1 MFCMLHQMAEAYG
14 VLPSRLLT
22 EASTFDLV
30 VYDVVMT
37 YRSHQEKKQNR
48 QQNRQTTIEPGDD
61 NMLDAV
67 TKFREKG

>member
-1 MFCMLHQMAEAYG
+1 MAEAYG

-37 YRSHQEKKQNR
+37 YRAHQEKKQNR
-48 QQNRQTTIEPGDD
+48 AGGQQQTTNMPGDD
-61 NMLDAV
+61 NMLNAV
-67 TKFREKG
+67 TKFRENG

>member
-37 YRSHQEKKQNR
+37 YREHQEKKQHR
-48 QQNRQTTIEPGDD
+48 QQHRQTTNEPGDD
-61 NMLDAV
+61 SMLQAV
-67 TKFREKG
+67 TKFRENS

>member
-14 VLPSRLLT
+14 VLPSRLL
-22 EASTFDLV
+22 EDASTFDLV

-37 YRSHQEKKQNR
+37 YRNQQEKKGNR
-48 QQNRQTTIEPGDD
+48 QQQTTNLPGDD

-67 TKFREKG
+67 TKFRENG

>member
-1 MFCMLHQMAEAYG
+1 MLHQMAEAYG

>member
-22 EASTFDLV
+22 DASTFDLV

-37 YRSHQEKKQNR
+37 YRNQQEKKSNR
-48 QQNRQTTIEPGDD
+48 QQQTTNMPGDD
-61 NMLDAV
+61 NMIDAV
-67 TKFREKG
+67 TKFRENS

>member
-37 YRSHQEKKQNR
+37 YRAHQEKKQNR
-48 QQNRQTTIEPGDD
+48 KGGQQTTNIPGDD

-67 TKFREKG
+67 TKFRERG

>member
-1 MFCMLHQMAEAYG
+1 MAEAYG